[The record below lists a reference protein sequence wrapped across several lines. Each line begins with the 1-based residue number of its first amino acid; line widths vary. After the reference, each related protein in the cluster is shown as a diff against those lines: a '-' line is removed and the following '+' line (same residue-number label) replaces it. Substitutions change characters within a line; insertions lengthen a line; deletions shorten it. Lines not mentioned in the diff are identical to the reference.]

1 MPGLKN
7 MEIKMSDEN
16 ILETVS
22 KITEIND
29 LSEFL
34 GDEDFDEAMELVIKL
49 IMKPGIDPAS
59 AQKLIVRLQALSTK
73 YAVLAVT
80 YSTIK
85 RDKAGTPNN
94 YKKNIYHSL
103 KEALDKLCDAL
114 KYPAR
119 LGL

>member
-1 MPGLKN
+1 MDS
-7 MEIKMSDEN
+7 EH
-16 ILETVS
+16 ILETVNR
-22 KITEIND
+22 ITELND
-29 LSEFL
+29 LSDFL
-34 GDEDFDEAMELVIKL
+34 QDPDFDDAMELVVKL
-49 IMKPGIDPAS
+49 IVKPDIHPAM
-59 AQKLIVRLQALSTK
+59 AQRLIVRLQSLSTK

-103 KEALDKLCDAL
+103 KEALDRLCDAL
-114 KYPAR
+114 KYPAK

>member
-1 MPGLKN
+1 
-7 MEIKMSDEN
+7 METEH
-16 ILETVS
+16 ILETVN
-22 KITEIND
+22 KLTEIND
-29 LSEFL
+29 LSDFL
-34 GDEDFDEAMELVIKL
+34 NDSDFDETMELVIKL
-49 IMKPGIDPAS
+49 IVKPDVQPAM
-59 AQKLIVRLQALSTK
+59 AQKLIVKLQALSTK
-73 YAVLAVT
+73 YAILAVT

>member
-1 MPGLKN
+1 
-7 MEIKMSDEN
+7 MEEN
-16 ILETVS
+16 ILDVVNR
-22 KITEIND
+22 ITELND

-34 GDEDFDEAMELVIKL
+34 GDQDFDEAMQLVIRL
-49 IMKPGIDPAS
+49 IMKPGIDPAA
-59 AQKLIVRLQALSTK
+59 AQRLIVKLQALSTK

-114 KYPAR
+114 KYAAK

>member
-1 MPGLKN
+1 MN
-7 MEIKMSDEN
+7 NEHI
-16 ILETVS
+16 IETINR
-22 KITEIND
+22 ITEIND

-34 GDEDFDEAMELVIKL
+34 GDEDFDQAMQLVIKL
-49 IMKPGIDPAS
+49 IVNPGVDPAM

>member
-1 MPGLKN
+1 
-7 MEIKMSDEN
+7 METEHIF
-16 ILETVS
+16 ETVS
-22 KITEIND
+22 RLTEIND

-34 GDEDFDEAMELVIKL
+34 QDEDFDTAMELIIRL
-49 IMKPGIDPAS
+49 ISKPGVDPAM
-59 AQKLIVRLQALSTK
+59 AQKLIVKLQALSTK

-85 RDKAGTPNN
+85 RDKAGTPAN

>member
-1 MPGLKN
+1 
-7 MEIKMSDEN
+7 MENEN
-16 ILETVS
+16 ILETVNR
-22 KITEIND
+22 ITEIND
-29 LSEFL
+29 LSDFL
-34 GDEDFDEAMELVIKL
+34 DDPEFDEAMENVIQL
-49 IMKPGIDPAS
+49 IVKPGVSPAT
-59 AQKLIVRLQALSTK
+59 AQRLIVKLQALSTK

>member
-1 MPGLKN
+1 
-7 MEIKMSDEN
+7 MEQRMDSEH
-16 ILETVS
+16 ILETVNR
-22 KITEIND
+22 ITEIND
-29 LSEFL
+29 LSDFL
-34 GDEDFDEAMELVIKL
+34 GDRDFDDTMELVIKL
-49 IMKPGIDPAS
+49 ITKPGIDPAM
-59 AQKLIVRLQALSTK
+59 AQKLIVKLQALSTK

-114 KYPAR
+114 KYPAK

>member
-1 MPGLKN
+1 MDS
-7 MEIKMSDEN
+7 EH
-16 ILETVS
+16 ILETVNR
-22 KITEIND
+22 ITEIND
-29 LSEFL
+29 LSDFL
-34 GDEDFDEAMELVIKL
+34 GDNDFDETMGLVIKL
-49 IMKPGIDPAS
+49 ITKPGIDPAM
-59 AQKLIVRLQALSTK
+59 AQKLIVKLQALSTK

>member
-1 MPGLKN
+1 MN
-7 MEIKMSDEN
+7 NEN
-16 ILETVS
+16 ILETVN

-34 GDEDFDEAMELVIKL
+34 QDPDFDEVMELVIRL
-49 IMKPGIDPAS
+49 IMKPGVEPAM
-59 AQKLIVRLQALSTK
+59 AQKLIVKMQALSTK

-80 YSTIK
+80 YSTIL

-94 YKKNIYHSL
+94 YKKNIYHTL
-103 KEALDKLCDAL
+103 KEALDKLTDSL
-114 KYPAR
+114 KYPAK

>member
-1 MPGLKN
+1 MDN
-7 MEIKMSDEN
+7 EH
-16 ILETVS
+16 ILETVNR
-22 KITEIND
+22 ITEIND

-34 GDEDFDEAMELVIKL
+34 NDPDFDDAMELVIKL
-49 IMKPGIDPAS
+49 IAKPGVEPAM

-94 YKKNIYHSL
+94 YKKNIYHTL
-103 KEALDKLCDAL
+103 KEALDRLTDSL

>member
-1 MPGLKN
+1 
-7 MEIKMSDEN
+7 MSNEN
-16 ILETVS
+16 ILEMVS

-29 LSEFL
+29 LSSFL
-34 GDEDFDEAMELVIKL
+34 NDDDFDAAMQLVIKL
-49 IMKPGIDPAS
+49 IINPGIDPAQ
-59 AQKLIVRLQALSTK
+59 AQKLIVKLQALSTK

-103 KEALDKLCDAL
+103 KEALDRLCDAL

>member
-1 MPGLKN
+1 
-7 MEIKMSDEN
+7 MEEN
-16 ILETVS
+16 ILDVVNR
-22 KITEIND
+22 ITELND

-34 GDEDFDEAMELVIKL
+34 GDQDFDEAMQLVIRL
-49 IMKPGIDPAS
+49 IMKPGIDPAA
-59 AQKLIVRLQALSTK
+59 AQRLIVKLQALSTK

-94 YKKNIYHSL
+94 YKKNIYHTL
-103 KEALDKLCDAL
+103 KEALDRLTDSL

>member
-1 MPGLKN
+1 MN
-7 MEIKMSDEN
+7 NEH

-22 KITEIND
+22 RITELND
-29 LSEFL
+29 LSDFL
-34 GDEDFDEAMELVIKL
+34 QDDDFDEAMELIIKL
-49 IMKPGIDPAS
+49 IAKPGVEPAM
-59 AQKLIVRLQALSTK
+59 AQKLIVKLQALSTK

-114 KYPAR
+114 KYPAK

>member
-1 MPGLKN
+1 
-7 MEIKMSDEN
+7 MEAEHIF
-16 ILETVS
+16 ETVNRL
-22 KITEIND
+22 TEIND

-34 GDEDFDEAMELVIKL
+34 QDKDFDDAMELVIKL
-49 IMKPGIDPAS
+49 VAKPGVDPAM

>member
-1 MPGLKN
+1 MD
-7 MEIKMSDEN
+7 SEN
-16 ILETVS
+16 ILETVNR
-22 KITEIND
+22 ITELND
-29 LSEFL
+29 LSDFL
-34 GDEDFDEAMELVIKL
+34 QDPDFDDAMELVV
-49 IMKPGIDPAS
+49 
-59 AQKLIVRLQALSTK
+59 KLIVKPDIHPAMAQRLIVKLQSLSTK

-103 KEALDKLCDAL
+103 KEALDRLCDAL
-114 KYPAR
+114 KYPAK

>member
-1 MPGLKN
+1 MN
-7 MEIKMSDEN
+7 NES

-22 KITEIND
+22 KLTEMND

-34 GDEDFDEAMELVIKL
+34 KDPDFDEAMELIIKL
-49 IMKPGIDPAS
+49 IVKPDVHPAM
-59 AQKLIVRLQALSTK
+59 AQRLIVKLQALSTK
-73 YAVLAVT
+73 YAVFAVT

-114 KYPAR
+114 KYPAK

>member
-1 MPGLKN
+1 
-7 MEIKMSDEN
+7 METEH
-16 ILETVS
+16 ILETVN

-34 GDEDFDEAMELVIKL
+34 NDSDFDEAMELVIKL
-49 IMKPGIDPAS
+49 IAKPGVDPAM

-94 YKKNIYHSL
+94 YKKNIYHTL
-103 KEALDKLCDAL
+103 KEALDRLTDSL

>member
-1 MPGLKN
+1 MD
-7 MEIKMSDEN
+7 SEN

-22 KITEIND
+22 RITELND

-34 GDEDFDEAMELVIKL
+34 QDPDFDEAMELVIKL
-49 IMKPGIDPAS
+49 IMKPGVEPAM

>member
-1 MPGLKN
+1 
-7 MEIKMSDEN
+7 MEEN
-16 ILETVS
+16 ILDVVNR
-22 KITEIND
+22 ITELND
-29 LSEFL
+29 LSDFL
-34 GDEDFDEAMELVIKL
+34 GDQDFDEAMQLVIRL
-49 IMKPGIDPAS
+49 IMKPGIDPAA
-59 AQKLIVRLQALSTK
+59 AQRLIVKLQALSTK

-94 YKKNIYHSL
+94 YKKNIYYTL
-103 KEALDKLCDAL
+103 KEALDRLTDSL

>member
-1 MPGLKN
+1 
-7 MEIKMSDEN
+7 MEMDNEH
-16 ILETVS
+16 ILETINR
-22 KITEIND
+22 ITEIND

-34 GDEDFDEAMELVIKL
+34 DDSDFDDAMVLIIKL
-49 IMKPGIDPAS
+49 ITNPGVDPAM
-59 AQKLIVRLQALSTK
+59 AQRLIVKLQALSTK
-73 YAVLAVT
+73 YALLAVT

>member
-1 MPGLKN
+1 MD
-7 MEIKMSDEN
+7 EEN
-16 ILETVS
+16 ILETVNGL
-22 KITEIND
+22 TEIND

-34 GDEDFDEAMELVIKL
+34 QDPDFDQCMELVIKL
-49 IMKPGIDPAS
+49 IVRPGVDPAM
-59 AQKLIVRLQALSTK
+59 AQKLIVKLQALSTK

-80 YSTIK
+80 YSTIL

-94 YKKNIYHSL
+94 YKKNIYHTL

-114 KYPAR
+114 KYPAK

>member
-1 MPGLKN
+1 MDN
-7 MEIKMSDEN
+7 EN
-16 ILETVS
+16 ILDTVNR
-22 KITEIND
+22 ITELND

-34 GDEDFDEAMELVIKL
+34 QDPDFDEAMELVIKL
-49 IMKPGIDPAS
+49 IVKPGVDPAM
-59 AQKLIVRLQALSTK
+59 AQRLIVKLQSLSTK
-73 YAVLAVT
+73 YAVFAVT

-114 KYPAR
+114 KYPAK

>member
-1 MPGLKN
+1 MDN
-7 MEIKMSDEN
+7 EN

-22 KITEIND
+22 RITEIND
-29 LSEFL
+29 LSDFL
-34 GDEDFDEAMELVIKL
+34 QDPYFDEAMELVIKL
-49 IMKPGIDPAS
+49 ITKPGIEPAA
-59 AQKLIVRLQALSTK
+59 AQKLIVKLQALSTK

-85 RDKAGTPNN
+85 RDKAGTTNN

-103 KEALDKLCDAL
+103 KEALDKLVDSL

>member
-1 MPGLKN
+1 
-7 MEIKMSDEN
+7 MEIKMNDES
-16 ILETVS
+16 ILETVN

-34 GDEDFDEAMELVIKL
+34 NDEEFDKAMELVIKL
-49 IMKPGIDPAS
+49 IVKPGIDPAA
-59 AQKLIVRLQALSTK
+59 AQRLIVKLQALSTK

-94 YKKNIYHSL
+94 YKKNIYHIL

-114 KYPAR
+114 KYPAK

>member
-1 MPGLKN
+1 
-7 MEIKMSDEN
+7 METEH
-16 ILETVS
+16 ILETVNRL
-22 KITEIND
+22 TEIND

-34 GDEDFDEAMELVIKL
+34 KDPDFDEAMELVIKL
-49 IMKPGIDPAS
+49 IANPAVNPAM
-59 AQKLIVRLQALSTK
+59 AQKLIVKLQSLSTK
-73 YAVLAVT
+73 YAVFAVT

-85 RDKAGTPNN
+85 RDRAGTPNN